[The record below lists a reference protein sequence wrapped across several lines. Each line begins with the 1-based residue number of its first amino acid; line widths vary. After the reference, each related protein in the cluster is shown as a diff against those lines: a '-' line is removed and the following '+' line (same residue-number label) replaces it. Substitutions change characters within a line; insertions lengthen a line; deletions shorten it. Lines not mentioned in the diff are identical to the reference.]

1 LPNAG
6 KNSYTARPP
15 KTCHLSP
22 GTQCLSPRCHFP
34 LRLCARLRYPDTEK
48 IAMLSSENRVTRVL
62 NGALNQLSAKNIQ
75 GQINQDFLDFLS
87 TATAQ
92 IAAFSEKQS
101 SLKRTSIRLPPSGLI
116 RRHQRGF
123 ADPPLVRYDSS

>member
-1 LPNAG
+1 
-6 KNSYTARPP
+6 
-15 KTCHLSP
+15 
-22 GTQCLSPRCHFP
+22 
-34 LRLCARLRYPDTEK
+34 
-48 IAMLSSENRVTRVL
+48 
-62 NGALNQLSAKNIQ
+62 
-75 GQINQDFLDFLS
+75 LS

>member
-1 LPNAG
+1 
-6 KNSYTARPP
+6 
-15 KTCHLSP
+15 
-22 GTQCLSPRCHFP
+22 
-34 LRLCARLRYPDTEK
+34 
-48 IAMLSSENRVTRVL
+48 MLSSGNRVTRVL

-92 IAAFSEKQS
+92 IAAFSEQQS
-101 SLKRTSIRLPPSGLI
+101 SLKRTSIRPPPSGLI

-123 ADPPLVRYDSS
+123 ADPPLVRYDSSRMSEGPLVALPHWRAHAR

>member
-1 LPNAG
+1 
-6 KNSYTARPP
+6 
-15 KTCHLSP
+15 
-22 GTQCLSPRCHFP
+22 
-34 LRLCARLRYPDTEK
+34 
-48 IAMLSSENRVTRVL
+48 MLSSENRVTRVL

-123 ADPPLVRYDSS
+123 ADLIRRHQRGFADPPLVRYDSS